1 MHFNPDYTTQKAAT
15 WTSTNK
21 NVAYYDTT
29 SKKIVAISGGTC
41 YITVTANDTHF
52 GNVSDRVK
60 VVVKQRTTGIE
71 ISKSKLT
78 KKVGNMFKLSATVKP
93 SNAYNK
99 AIYWTSSNVAVASV
113 DEFGIVTC
121 HKKGK
126 LQYTALTADG
136 YGAKMQTYCKE
147 GKDQD

>member
-1 MHFNPDYTTQKAAT
+1 MYKRQ
-15 WTSTNK
+15 
-21 NVAYYDTT
+21 
-29 SKKIVAISGGTC
+29 
-41 YITVTANDTHF
+41 
-52 GNVSDRVK
+52 VK

-126 LQYTALTADG
+126 ATITALTTDG
-136 YGAKMQTYCKE
+136 YGAKCKLTVKK
-147 GKDQD
+147 GKTKICLLYTSDAADDLLCGDFGGRRIINKKNSRT